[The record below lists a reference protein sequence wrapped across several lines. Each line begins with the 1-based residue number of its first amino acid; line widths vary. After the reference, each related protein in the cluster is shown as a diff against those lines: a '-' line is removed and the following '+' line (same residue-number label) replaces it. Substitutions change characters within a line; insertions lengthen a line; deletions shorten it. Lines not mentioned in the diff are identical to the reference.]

1 MVAELAA
8 DESGAMDNATPTT
21 DTGAEQPPGGE
32 TGSETAGQPA
42 GQPASG
48 PRVTRDEIKDLGR
61 LRRSVTDRHIA
72 GVAGGIARH
81 LDIDPIIVRVALVVG
96 VFFGGAGL
104 LLYVAGWI
112 LVPEEGT
119 DDEPLGLDR
128 RSRTIALGGVGV
140 LALIAALGD
149 WAGAFWFPWPL
160 AILAAL
166 AVWFLHRQ
174 GTDRDGAGAPAP
186 HGQPYGS
193 SYGEAYGQPHADP
206 YADTYTDPYADPSA
220 GPYGDTYGGSG
231 AGAYGPPAAPGG
243 WDRGGYARAR
253 RPRNPRKR
261 GPILFG
267 FTLALIALAEGVLG
281 VVDVA
286 GVEVAD
292 SAYPALALG
301 LVAAMLVVGS
311 FWGRAGGLIALGLV
325 AALVTAAATASSSFP
340 EDRLA
345 YAPTSADEVRDA
357 YDLGGG
363 ELTLDL
369 SRVSDVDA
377 LDGRDVMI
385 DGVGGRV
392 EVVVPDGMDVTVRTD
407 LVAGDSRVFDERRDG
422 FDVNLD
428 GFLDGGDEVPD
439 MSITIDLVA
448 GEVIVREA
456 A

>member
-1 MVAELAA
+1 MVWAPSG
-8 DESGAMDNATPTT
+8 DESGAMDNANPAT
-21 DTGAEQPPGGE
+21 DTDAEQPSP
-32 TGSETAGQPA
+32 GQPSS
-42 GQPASG
+42 GQPSSG
-48 PRVTRDEIKDLGR
+48 PRVSRDEMKDLGR

-174 GTDRDGAGAPAP
+174 GGASRPAP
-186 HGQPYGS
+186 GTAPEPYGETYAGTYGPEAAAG
-193 SYGEAYGQPHADP
+193 YGEAYGEQ
-206 YADTYTDPYADPSA
+206 
-220 GPYGDTYGGSG
+220 YG
-231 AGAYGPPAAPGG
+231 AAYGPPADPGA
-243 WDRGGYARAR
+243 WSGYARAPH
-253 RPRNPRKR
+253 PRNPRKR
-261 GPILFG
+261 GPILFL

-286 GVEVAD
+286 GADVAD

-301 LVAAMLVVGS
+301 ITALMLVVGS
-311 FWGRAGGLIALGLV
+311 VWGRAGGLIALGLV
-325 AALVTAAATASSSFP
+325 AALVMAGTTANSRVGE
-340 EDRLA
+340 EDR
-345 YAPTSADEVRDA
+345 YFAPASAGEVSET
-357 YDLGGG
+357 YEFGGG
-363 ELTLDL
+363 RFTLDL
-369 SRVSDVDA
+369 SDVSDVDS
-377 LDGRDVMI
+377 LDGREISV
-385 DGVGGRV
+385 DGVGGQV
-392 EVVVPDGMDVTVRTD
+392 EVIVPDGMDVAVQAQV
-407 LVAGDSRVFDERRDG
+407 LGGDVRVFDRRAEG
-422 FDVNLD
+422 FDVSLD
-428 GFLDGGDEVPD
+428 HFLDGGDDVPD
-439 MSITIDLVA
+439 MSIDIDLVA

>member
-1 MVAELAA
+1 MVAAPSA
-8 DESGAMDNATPTT
+8 DESGAMDTSPTT
-21 DTGAEQPPGGE
+21 DTGAEQPPGGQPP
-32 TGSETAGQPA
+32 SGQP
-42 GQPASG
+42 SG

-166 AVWFLHRQ
+166 VVWFLHRQ
-174 GTDRDGAGAPAP
+174 GGGPQPGPRPAP
-186 HGQPYGS
+186 DP
-193 SYGEAYGQPHADP
+193 AYDVSHDGTYAGTYDP
-206 YADTYTDPYADPSA
+206 GYPQT
-220 GPYGDTYGGSG
+220 
-231 AGAYGPPAAPGG
+231 
-243 WDRGGYARAR
+243 YARAP

-261 GPILFG
+261 GPILFL

-286 GVEVAD
+286 GADVTD

-301 LVAAMLVVGS
+301 ITALMLVVGS
-311 FWGRAGGLIALGLV
+311 VWGRAGGLIALGLV

-345 YAPTSADEVRDA
+345 YAPTTAAEVRDA

-369 SRVSDVDA
+369 SGVSDVDA

-392 EVVVPDGMDVTVRTD
+392 EVVVPEGMDVTVRTD

-428 GFLDGGDEVPD
+428 GFRDGGDEVPD

-448 GEVIVREA
+448 GEIIVRDA